1 MIARISIKGLGPHE
15 DTDIELSAPMGT
27 NTIVGRSEA
36 GKSTLI
42 DAVAFCL
49 WGMDRRGGRLD
60 LGAMRDGCDEMKVE
74 LTVGRSGTKMVR
86 TLRRKKDGG
95 RGDTTRVI
103 VNSMG
108 TKEHTTE
115 KAWLGALRDIG
126 ARPKALRQVLVP
138 HAWVALV
145 DGEGGGRPFA
155 HFLGDILPKAD
166 KAEVVRSL
174 MGDAWRDGDPVN
186 VTDALDMRKR
196 ANRDKAEQS
205 GDVKRLDQLIS
216 VAEAQETQSGPD
228 IGGARGVIDLAKEW
242 DVYEAVAE
250 VHVEH
255 EEWATKQ
262 TDLAEEWDE
271 KAAELGER
279 PEADQ
284 GAEEAEAAAK
294 QLLVDLRTR
303 GAELQSLR
311 GDAERA
317 QLAAD
322 HALDALKTAPAV
334 DALLESTAQRLAVE
348 LAAAIDACHSVNDT
362 CPTCERPGWAGAIA
376 AVDAARQTVAD
387 AHASAVTAVD
397 QSRVFHA
404 ASAEEEEEV
413 QTERLATA
421 TEKITRL
428 EDDMQQL
435 DVDLGKAEHRR
446 TRAMRGQA
454 PALAWDEA
462 RRLLGE
468 RPEVP
473 EPSDPP
479 TGPTVRRPD
488 AREVESARRS
498 VEEHDRSQG
507 AQTQRSEDL
516 EQLRH
521 QLELSQEA
529 LEELMRECD
538 RLETLVDAV
547 RKAPSVAAARQL
559 GVLGDMGPVEIVLP
573 EDGSAE
579 VLVDGR
585 PWHFASTGRLVVA
598 DAHLRAGL
606 RRALKASWLP
616 LFVDCVQDVAG
627 IEIPDVSPAI
637 LLRTTDE
644 EGLAVSS

>member
-1 MIARISIKGLGPHE
+1 MIARISIKGLGPH
-15 DTDIELSAPMGT
+15 DHTDIELSAPMGT

-42 DAVAFCL
+42 DAVAFAL

-60 LGAMRDGCDEMKVE
+60 LGAMRDGCDELRVE
-74 LTVGRSGTKMVR
+74 VTLKNDTKMIR
-86 TLRRKKDGG
+86 TLRKTKDGK
-95 RGDTTRVI
+95 RGDTTRVL
-103 VNSMG
+103 VNSNG
-108 TKEHTTE
+108 TKEYTTE
-115 KAWLGALRDIG
+115 KAWLGALRGLG

-138 HAWVALV
+138 HAWVDLV
-145 DGEGGGRPFA
+145 GGEGGGRPFA

-166 KAEVVRSL
+166 KAEVVRTL
-174 MGDAWRDGDPVN
+174 MGDAWCDGDPVN
-186 VTDALDMRKR
+186 VTDALDMRRR
-196 ANRDKAEQS
+196 AKHDRSRQA
-205 GDVKRLDQLIS
+205 GDGERLEQLIS

-228 IGGARGVIDLAKEW
+228 IDGARGVLGLAAAWDL
-242 DVYEAVAE
+242 YEPAAE
-250 VHVEH
+250 RHAEH
-255 EEWATKQ
+255 EEWAARQ
-262 TDLAEEWDE
+262 TDAADEWDD
-271 KAAELGER
+271 KAAELGDR

-284 GAEEAEAAAK
+284 GAEEAEAASK
-294 QLLVDLRTR
+294 QLLTEIR
-303 GAELQSLR
+303 GRRAGLESS
-311 GDAERA
+311 RA
-317 QLAAD
+317 QAVQAEGAATD
-322 HALDALKTAPAV
+322 GLGVLKAAPAV
-334 DALLESTAQRLAVE
+334 SDDAQRGLRLAAAE
-348 LAAAIDACHSVNDT
+348 LAAAIDDCQNVTDI
-362 CPTCERPGWAGAIA
+362 CPKCERPGWDGAIA
-376 AVDAARQTVAD
+376 AAD
-387 AHASAVTAVD
+387 ATRKAAAQANAVAAEALDTSRIEHTAALEK
-397 QSRVFHA
+397 QEIELHNRLGEAAAEIERVGA
-404 ASAEEEEEV
+404 ALLALEADTIRAEQGRV
-413 QTERLATA
+413 
-421 TEKITRL
+421 
-428 EDDMQQL
+428 
-435 DVDLGKAEHRR
+435 
-446 TRAMRGQA
+446 RAMKGQA

-488 AREVESARRS
+488 AREVKAARHS
-498 VEEHDRSQG
+498 VEDHDRSQG
-507 AQTQRSEDL
+507 AQTQRAVDL

-521 QLELSQEA
+521 A
-529 LEELMRECD
+529 LERSQDALDELMRECD

-547 RKAPSVAAARQL
+547 RKAPSIAAARQL
-559 GVLGDMGPVEIVLP
+559 GVLGDMGPVKIVLP

-627 IEIPDVSPAI
+627 IALPDVSPAI